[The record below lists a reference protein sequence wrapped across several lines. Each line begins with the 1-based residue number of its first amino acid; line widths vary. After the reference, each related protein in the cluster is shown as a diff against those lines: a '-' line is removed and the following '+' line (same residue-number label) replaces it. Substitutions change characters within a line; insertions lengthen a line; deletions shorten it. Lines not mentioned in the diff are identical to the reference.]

1 MSEQRKELMP
11 HNYEL
16 PSNFWQPQPDEEDL
30 KRMEQEYKDDE
41 SYNDDPLPFE

>member
-16 PSNFWQPQPDEEDL
+16 PSNFWQLQPDEEDL
-30 KRMEQEYKDDE
+30 KRMEQEHKNDE
-41 SYNDDPLPFE
+41 QYNDEPLPFE